1 MTKSQDVFFKAVAAR
16 QIPRIRL
23 AGIVI
28 NENSVLVQQPADD
41 PSSYYAFIGG
51 EYEVGD
57 TFESRLRKEFDEETN
72 AQIVDS
78 KYLFCVEN
86 HFHYSGDLIQ
96 QVEHYFAV
104 TLNRSD
110 IVSREDHLTQ
120 HWLPL
125 DEISTFE
132 LRPFVVRDALADGSY
147 LNSRY
152 MVQSPA

>member
-1 MTKSQDVFFKAVAAR
+1 MTKNQDVFFKAVAAR

-41 PSSYYAFIGG
+41 PSSFYAFIGG

-78 KYLFCVEN
+78 KYFFV
-86 HFHYSGDLIQ
+86 SKTTSATG
-96 QVEHYFAV
+96 V
-104 TLNRSD
+104 TSSNR
-110 IVSREDHLTQ
+110 
-120 HWLPL
+120 
-125 DEISTFE
+125 
-132 LRPFVVRDALADGSY
+132 
-147 LNSRY
+147 
-152 MVQSPA
+152 